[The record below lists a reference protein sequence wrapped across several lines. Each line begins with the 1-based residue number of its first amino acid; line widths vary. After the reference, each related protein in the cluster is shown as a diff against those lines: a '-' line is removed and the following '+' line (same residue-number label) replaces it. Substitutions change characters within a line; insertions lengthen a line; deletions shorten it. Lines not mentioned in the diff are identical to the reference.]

1 MPTDNNMNFKTNLLP
16 HTDLGYNLGDENHRW
31 NIYGKMTPDFDLIY
45 PIGSIYLSVNNVNPG
60 TLFGGTWEQIQNQ
73 FLLGAGNVYT
83 AGNTGGSATKS
94 IAVTNLPS
102 HTHSVGAHAHGLNSH
117 THTYDKAKSPTGGP
131 STNTSGGPNNNTS
144 GGPSTNTSG
153 STAIT
158 VAQMPSHN
166 HAQNDWV
173 VGVSANYTAR
183 SDSNWNK
190 AAASTSGIFMAVNTL
205 KNTSGWGNSDKYVV
219 GSTGSGQGHTH
230 TLNSHTHTLNSHT
243 HSLNS
248 HTHTNTYTS
257 TASGGPSTTNTAN
270 STAFDSGATGSGT
283 ALDIMPPYLVVYMWK
298 RTA

>member
-1 MPTDNNMNFKTNLLP
+1 MPINNNINFKTNLLP
-16 HTDLGYNLGDENHRW
+16 HTDLEYNLGDENHRW

-60 TLFGGTWEQIQNQ
+60 TLFGGIWEQIQNQ
-73 FLLGAGNVYT
+73 FLLGAGNIYT

-94 IAVTNLPS
+94 IAIANLPS

-117 THTYDKAKSPTGGP
+117 THTYDKAKNPTGGP
-131 STNTSGGPNNNTS
+131 STNTSGGPSTNTS

-158 VAQMPSHN
+158 VAQMPAHTHTANDYMVVAPYPWTASHSGSGHVQSGN
-166 HAQNDWV
+166 SGDYNVYYRQRQLNF
-173 VGVSANYTAR
+173 AR
-183 SDSNWNK
+183 SD
-190 AAASTSGIFMAVNTL
+190 G
-205 KNTSGWGNSDKYVV
+205 YPV
-219 GSTGSGQGHTH
+219 GSTGSGSGHTH